1 MSKQKR
7 KETES
12 TPPDVA
18 EDAEMDSALADA
30 GVAVS
35 PREWM
40 RRRFLA
46 SIAER
51 EAPKEKEEPK

>member
-18 EDAEMDSALADA
+18 EDAELDALAD

-51 EAPKEKEEPK
+51 EAAKEEKEEPK